1 MESRSAHPRDEA
13 YLLHRRPYRES
24 SLIAEVLTRGH
35 GRLAL
40 VARAARRPGAA
51 NAGINQPFAPLELA
65 WRGRGEL
72 ATLRSAERLAPPL
85 LLTGDTLIS
94 GLYVNELLLRLLH
107 RHDPCPDVFTLY
119 AGLLTAL
126 AGLADGDGRGLQRT
140 LRIFERRLL
149 AGIGYGLV
157 LDHEVATG
165 GALEAEQEYDYY
177 PHHGPVEAGRP
188 VPSHHGPIRVHGS
201 TLTSLDM
208 GVLDDDRSLREAR
221 RLMRGNLLVCLG
233 GRPLQSWRLTGG
245 KRYRP

>member
-1 MESRSAHPRDEA
+1 MKSRRAHPRDEA
-13 YLLHRRPYRES
+13 FLLHRRPYRES
-24 SLIAEVLTRGH
+24 SLIAEVLTYRH

-40 VARAARRPGAA
+40 VGRAARRPGSA
-51 NAGINQPFAPLELA
+51 NHVITYPFSHLELT
-65 WRGRGEL
+65 WQGRGEL
-72 ATLRSAERLAPPL
+72 VTLRSAERLAPPL
-85 LLTGDTLIS
+85 VLGGDVLIS

-119 AGLLTAL
+119 AGLLRAL

-165 GALEAEQEYDYY
+165 GTLEAEQEYDYY

-188 VPSHHGPIRVHGS
+188 VPGHHGPIRVHGS
-201 TLTSLDM
+201 TLTSLDT
-208 GVLDDDRSLREAR
+208 GVLEDDRSLREAR

-233 GRPLQSWRLTGG
+233 GQPLQSWRLMGR
-245 KRYRP
+245 KRYRS